1 MHAGIRRANAT
12 DLVSHAL
19 SGERPDRAVWVL
31 AAGKAAPAMAA
42 AALHDCEL
50 RVSGGLVIAPETG
63 SKLDRLE
70 RMIGNHPVPGRES
83 VGAGEAALRLAKRVG
98 QDEELLVLL
107 SGGASAMMAVPAEA
121 ITLEQK
127 RHTTAALLK
136 RGADIYALNTV
147 RKHLSRI
154 KGGRLA
160 AAVNGRCRTL
170 IVSDVVGDDMS
181 VIASG
186 PTVTDHSTFANAVD
200 VLTRHGG
207 LAVYPPA
214 VVAYLE
220 AGVRG
225 DIPDTPKPGDA
236 RIDDGSARVIG
247 GRHDA
252 MRGAADEARARG
264 YHVIA
269 LEPPVVGE
277 ARNVGARLIGE
288 WLEQR
293 HAWPRPCCV
302 IASGETVVNV
312 VGHGRGGRNQELAL
326 ASVEALARHD
336 GPAAA
341 ASAGTDGIDGPTDAA
356 GAVADSTTLE
366 RATAAGLLSP
376 RHYLD
381 TNDAYAYFERLGDLI
396 RTGPTGTNVG
406 DLQVL
411 LIT

>member
-1 MHAGIRRANAT
+1 MADA
-12 DLVSHAL
+12 AL
-19 SGERPDRAVWVL
+19 GDRA
-31 AAGKAAPAMAA
+31 
-42 AALHDCEL
+42 L
-50 RVSGGLVIAPETG
+50 RVSGGLVISLETG
-63 SKLDRLE
+63 TSSDRLQ
-70 RMIGNHPVPGRES
+70 RMVGSHPIPGPTS
-83 VGAGEAALRLAKRVG
+83 VAAGEAALRLAQRVG
-98 QDEELLVLL
+98 PEEELLVLI
-107 SGGASAMMAVPAEA
+107 SGGASAMMAVPADA
-121 ITLEQK
+121 ITLEEK
-127 RHTTAALLK
+127 RSTTAELLK

-160 AAVNGRCRTL
+160 AAVRGRCRTL

-186 PTVTDHSTFANAVD
+186 PTVTDRSTFANALD

-207 LAVYPPA
+207 LGTYPHA
-214 VVAYLE
+214 VVAHLE

-225 DIPDTPKPGDA
+225 EVPDTPKPGDA
-236 RIDDGSARVIG
+236 RIDDGLARVIG

-252 MRGAADEARARG
+252 MLGAADEARARG
-264 YHVIA
+264 YQVIV

-277 ARNVGARLIGE
+277 ARHVGASLIGG

-312 VGHGRGGRNQELAL
+312 VGRGRGGRNQELAL
-326 ASVEALARHD
+326 ASVDVLAHFE
-336 GPAAA
+336 GLAAA

-356 GAVADSTTLE
+356 GAVADSTTLD
-366 RATAAGLLSP
+366 RGIAAGLLAP

-381 TNDAYAYFERLGDLI
+381 TNDAYTYFDRLGDLI